1 METKTYNQ
9 IDTEKEIG
17 PAPISFSAFLLK
29 ILAGGVGGIAGSLIM
44 ILIFVLTSSILTPE
58 MLNFQNQGEF
68 ITPIFVFILL
78 MLVFLSTTAS
88 NIISVLLLAL
98 TERDK
103 YKRISST
110 IYQVFILSI
119 IVFILLSPVYFLTA
133 VLDLSITVY
142 VVALHIIISVQISA
156 LIMEIVSNY
165 KYSLVGLYGITFSI
179 LLSSGFL
186 FGIAGFIKTPQ
197 ILLFLALPV
206 IWVSIAFVGSIVTI
220 LYIWI
225 AKTYDKDFLS
235 TQTLYGSDYGI
246 EVEEGGDEE
255 EEEEEIIKDE
265 EGAEFLRK
273 KQE

>member
-1 METKTYNQ
+1 MGNQTYNQ
-9 IDTEKEIG
+9 ISKEKEIG
-17 PAPISFSAFLLK
+17 PAPLSFSTFLLK
-29 ILAGGVGGIAGSLIM
+29 ILAGGVGGTAGSLIM
-44 ILIFVLTSSILTPE
+44 ILIFVLASSIFSPI
-58 MLNFQNQGEF
+58 MINIQNQPDFVG
-68 ITPIFVFILL
+68 PIFVFILL
-78 MLVFLSTTAS
+78 MLVFLSTTVS
-88 NIISVLLLAL
+88 NILSVLLLAL

-110 IYQVFILSI
+110 IYQVFVLSI
-119 IVFILLSPVYFLTA
+119 IIFILLSPVYFLTA
-133 VLDLSITVY
+133 ALDISITIY

-165 KYSLVGLYGITFSI
+165 KYSLVGLYGVTFAI

-186 FGIAGFIKTPQ
+186 FGLGGIVTSPQ
-197 ILLFLALPV
+197 ILLFIALPI
-206 IWVSIAFVGSIVTI
+206 IWGAIAFVGSIVTI

-246 EVEEGGDEE
+246 EVEEEDEE
-255 EEEEEIIKDE
+255 EEEDIHSE